1 MGLVDLTRTDT
12 LAVPH
17 EEGEFI
23 TIRSLLATEMD
34 EAKEVRMK
42 RVMDLWG
49 DSLPSMSAGQQS
61 EETEETLAQRVAQ
74 YDALTLLKYAVVSW
88 SYEAP
93 VHEVNIN
100 SSMILEQVERL
111 DTVTRDWLVEEIVQR
126 NTRPLASRKS
136 SGGNSKQD
144 IAHLSSSTL
153 MPSSGAE

>member
-1 MGLVDLTRTDT
+1 MGLVNTSAIET
-12 LAVPH
+12 LQVPH
-17 EEGEFI
+17 EPGEWVG
-23 TIRSLLATEMD
+23 IRSLLATEMD

-49 DSLPSMSAGQQS
+49 DSLPSMSAVSNQQS
-61 EETEETLAQRVAQ
+61 GETEETLAQRVGQ

-93 VHEVNIN
+93 VG
-100 SSMILEQVERL
+100 LEQVERL
-111 DTVTRDWLVEEIVQR
+111 DAITRDWLVEEIVQR

-144 IAHLSSSTL
+144 TAHLSSSIS
-153 MPSSGAE
+153 MPSNEAE

>member
-1 MGLVDLTRTDT
+1 MGLVNTSAIET
-12 LAVPH
+12 LQVPH
-17 EEGEFI
+17 EPGEWVG
-23 TIRSLLATEMD
+23 IRSLLATEMD

-49 DSLPSMSAGQQS
+49 DSLPSMSAVSNQQS
-61 EETEETLAQRVAQ
+61 GETEETLAQRVGQ

-93 VHEVNIN
+93 VG
-100 SSMILEQVERL
+100 LEQVERL
-111 DTVTRDWLVEEIVQR
+111 DAITRDWLVEEIVQR

-144 IAHLSSSTL
+144 TAHLSSSTL
-153 MPSSGAE
+153 MPSSAAE